1 MNGIRILER
10 RNILLAI
17 IVVAFAITLPLWFG
31 RFYIQLSTRALFL
44 SIVTMSFILLS
55 GYGGMTSLAQMSF
68 FAMAGYIIGIGWKS
82 YDAPYELLIPLAVI
96 GATLLSAAFALIAIR
111 ASGIYFLVMT
121 LALGQLF
128 QGVALQWASV
138 TGGYNGIA
146 GIEPPVLPWGLS
158 LRDPIV
164 LYYVVLIT
172 IIVCYVALRR
182 LVNSPFGIALQGI
195 RDNPQRMSAMGFNV
209 QRHRFLVIV
218 LSGVFAGIAGVI
230 GVFFNGVIAP
240 DTADLEAAVLV
251 LMAALVGGITRLEGG
266 ILGAVVTVFLV
277 NIASGLT
284 LRYWSIVGVIFVLI
298 VLFLPNGLL
307 GSRQPG
313 LAPFKRWRGRI
324 FRTERT

>member
-1 MNGIRILER
+1 MNGIRIFER
-10 RNILLAI
+10 RGLLLTVVI
-17 IVVAFAITLPLWFG
+17 VAFALTLPLWFG
-31 RFYIQLSTRALFL
+31 TFYIQLSARALFL
-44 SIVTMSFILLS
+44 SIVAMSFILLS

-68 FAMAGYIIGIGWKS
+68 FAMAGYIIGIGWKT

-96 GATLLSAAFALIAIR
+96 GATLLSAAFAVIAIR

-146 GIEPPVLPWGLS
+146 GVEPPVLLGVLS
-158 LRDPIV
+158 LRDPTA
-164 LYYVVLIT
+164 LYYVALFT
-172 IIVCYVALRR
+172 TAVCYLVLRR
-182 LVNSPFGIALQGI
+182 LVNSPFGIVLQGI
-195 RDNPQRMSAMGFNV
+195 RDNTQRMSAMGFNV

-240 DTADLEAAVLV
+240 DTADLEAAVLI
-251 LMAALVGGITRLEGG
+251 LMAALVGGVTRLEGG

-277 NIASGLT
+277 NAASGLT

-298 VLFLPNGLL
+298 VIFLPNGLL
-307 GSRQPG
+307 GSRHPG
-313 LAPFKRWRGRI
+313 IVAFKQWRGRL
-324 FRTERT
+324 FRTKQT

>member
-1 MNGIRILER
+1 MNGIRSLER
-10 RNILLAI
+10 RNILLV
-17 IVVAFAITLPLWFG
+17 IVILALAVTLPLWFG
-31 RFYIQLSTRALFL
+31 KFYIQLSTRALFL

-68 FAMAGYIIGIGWKS
+68 FAMAGYIIGIGWKT
-82 YDAPYELLIPLAVI
+82 YDAPYEVLIPLAVI

-146 GIEPPVLPWGLS
+146 GVQSPVLPGGLS
-158 LRDPIV
+158 LRDPTA
-164 LYYVVLIT
+164 LYYITLIIT
-172 IIVCYVALRR
+172 IACYLLLRR

-195 RDNPQRMSAMGFNV
+195 RDNTQRMSAMGFNV

-251 LMAALVGGITRLEGG
+251 LMAALVGGVTRLEGG

-277 NIASGLT
+277 NIASDLT

-307 GSRQPG
+307 GGRRSG
-313 LAPFKRWRGRI
+313 LIPFKRWRERFFQTGR
-324 FRTERT
+324 T